1 MPRPCFCALDQ
12 NARTIGKRAHGGRRD
27 LLHSRGRLANV
38 TANHTSGEHV
48 KRLTRTWLNCSTP
61 GLAGTLGMG
70 WWRTDKGRTDTPGRG
85 DAGAGGRRRRGP
97 QCRPVNSKPADGIVS
112 YWLLTISR
120 AVVATL
126 RENRVRC
133 LSEIITVLA
142 AGGSSYLIQ
151 TKTKPISPNNVLRRC
166 LTIDLNSRSGVALL
180 RLDSNQQPS
189 VNLPSVHYLAVAAP
203 TR

>member
-133 LSEIITVLA
+133 LKRDHHGPGGRRLELPDPDENKTDLA
-142 AGGSSYLIQ
+142 EQ
-151 TKTKPISPNNVLRRC
+151 
-166 LTIDLNSRSGVALL
+166 
-180 RLDSNQQPS
+180 RLASLFD
-189 VNLPSVHYLAVAAP
+189 Y
-203 TR
+203 